1 MARATSRDPV
11 TAAQEPP
18 SILGGVESF
27 CEGAEC
33 DAAPAESVDGADNVA
48 DTASVWATNADSSML
63 HPNRPTHGLPMNFV
77 ELTLS
82 KDDPWFSNPATR

>member
-1 MARATSRDPV
+1 M

-18 SILGGVESF
+18 SVLGGVESF

-48 DTASVWATNADSSML
+48 DTASVWATNTDSSML

-82 KDDPWFSNPATR
+82 KDDLWFSNPATR